1 MISVEGGLVIASLIA
16 SATMCLVK
24 IITQLENSRCTTIK
38 CCGLECDRSLPDE
51 PVEEVDVPIIP
62 PIPPI
67 PLIPPIP
74 TQIPTIPPTIPRP
87 TLQELRSR
95 FEKG

>member
-1 MISVEGGLVIASLIA
+1 MISIEGGLVIASLIA
-16 SATMCLVK
+16 STTMCLVK
-24 IITQLENSRCTTIK
+24 LITQLERSRCTTIK

-62 PIPPI
+62 PAPVSIA
-67 PLIPPIP
+67 P
-74 TQIPTIPPTIPRP
+74 TQVPTIPPAIPRP
-87 TLQELRSR
+87 TLKELRSR

>member
-1 MISVEGGLVIASLIA
+1 MLSIEGGLVIASLIA
-16 SATMCLVK
+16 STTMCLVK
-24 IITQLENSRCTTIK
+24 LITQLERSRCTTIK

-62 PIPPI
+62 PTQ
-67 PLIPPIP
+67 IP

-87 TLQELRSR
+87 TLQELRSK
-95 FEKG
+95 EVYAN

>member
-1 MISVEGGLVIASLIA
+1 MLSIEGGLIIASLIG

-24 IITQLENSRCTTIK
+24 LITQLERSRCTTIK
-38 CCGLECDRSLPDE
+38 CCGLECDRSLSDE

-62 PIPPI
+62 PAPI
-67 PLIPPIP
+67 APV
-74 TQIPTIPPTIPRP
+74 PTIPPAIPRP
-87 TLQELRSR
+87 TLKELRSR

>member
-1 MISVEGGLVIASLIA
+1 MISIEGGLVIASLIA
-16 SATMCLVK
+16 STTMCLVK
-24 IITQLENSRCTTIK
+24 LITQLERSRCTTIK
-38 CCGLECDRSLPDE
+38 CYGLECDRSLPDE

-62 PIPPI
+62 PTQ
-67 PLIPPIP
+67 IP

>member
-1 MISVEGGLVIASLIA
+1 MLSIEGGLIIASLIA
-16 SATMCLVK
+16 STTMCLVK
-24 IITQLENSRCTTIK
+24 LITQLERSRCTTIK

-62 PIPPI
+62 PVPI
-67 PLIPPIP
+67 AP
-74 TQIPTIPPTIPRP
+74 TQVPTIPRP
-87 TLQELRSR
+87 TLRELRSR

>member
-1 MISVEGGLVIASLIA
+1 MLSIEGGLIIASLIA
-16 SATMCLVK
+16 STTMCLVK
-24 IITQLENSRCTTIK
+24 LITQLERSRCTTIK

-62 PIPPI
+62 PIPI
-67 PLIPPIP
+67 EP

-87 TLQELRSR
+87 TLRELRSR

>member
-1 MISVEGGLVIASLIA
+1 MISIEGGLVIASLIA
-16 SATMCLVK
+16 STTMCLVK
-24 IITQLENSRCTTIK
+24 LITQLERSRCTTIK

-62 PIPPI
+62 PAPI
-67 PLIPPIP
+67 AP
-74 TQIPTIPPTIPRP
+74 TQVPTIPPTIPRP
-87 TLQELRSR
+87 TLRELRSR